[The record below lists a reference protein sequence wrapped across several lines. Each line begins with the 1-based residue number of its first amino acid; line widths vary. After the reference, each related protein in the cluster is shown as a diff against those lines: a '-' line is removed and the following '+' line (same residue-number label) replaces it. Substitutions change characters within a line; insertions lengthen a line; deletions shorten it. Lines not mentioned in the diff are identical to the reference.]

1 MERGGHQAGKK
12 TKKTKKKTGEQL
24 LEAAM
29 RLSVFSYKPTPRAV
43 LLCKR
48 FLGRPTW

>member
-1 MERGGHQAGKK
+1 MWSEGDIRLVKK
-12 TKKTKKKTGEQL
+12 QKKTGEQL

-48 FLGRPTW
+48 FLGGPTW